1 MPKYLAKGSYS
12 ADGLKGLMKEGAA
25 SRRAAVQQVV
35 ESLGG
40 KLEAFYYAHGET
52 DVYVL
57 LDVPDASA
65 GLALSLAVNAS
76 GAVRLTTVPL
86 ITPEE
91 VDVAAKR
98 SVPYRPPGA

>member
-1 MPKYLAKGSYS
+1 MAKFLAKATYS
-12 ADGLKGLMKEGAA
+12 ADGLKGLMKEGATA
-25 SRRAAVQQVV
+25 RRAAVERLVH
-35 ESLGG
+35 SLGG

-52 DVYVL
+52 DVYVITEF
-57 LDVPDASA
+57 PDPGA

-91 VDVAAKR
+91 VDAASKR